1 MQMQLSRHENSLNII
16 NDYVTKLN
24 EFNIIID
31 ANNLANID
39 SIRRR
44 WQLLVNQLAKWTD
57 TLQV

>member
-24 EFNIIID
+24 ECKIIID
-31 ANNLANID
+31 ANNMANID